1 MAPPAEPPTSIT
13 LRVKV
18 PPGHVPGGA
27 DEFTLGSDIAVASKI
42 GQIREKIQEAIPSSP
57 TPERQ
62 RLLYGGR
69 ALVDN
74 DQTVADALNIRR
86 DPTQTEYVIHLL
98 VKGDGTNVAPVPH
111 RTGMRTPARSA
122 SPAAAAQPAA
132 AVPPTA
138 APQPAQ
144 NAALPQMPNAQQ
156 LHHQIHHQH
165 HAMNQHMLQQQ
176 AAMFAQQRLNPMFQ
190 NQGFPQQMMPFGMQ
204 PFGGHMGGMP
214 FPQGNGIPA
223 QHFQAHGQH
232 PTHVHD
238 QHATAPQNQQQPTTQ
253 SQDNQPINGLNNAP
267 TSTQP
272 PPRVTTQQNPH
283 GHDVQVRIHQTVRI
297 PNANLQAQQRAFGL
311 PHLPHLHGQGIP
323 TPQANQSGPS
333 ALDRARENMTEMQ
346 RLIDEIR
353 NTPTIT
359 EAQQAQLQSLER
371 ISRSVN
377 DYIDPFRVGNIGNN
391 RARSNSPASNIP
403 IPPNARLPQRS
414 PFDAQSWQQRAQQI
428 RHTQHQPPTQNSQD
442 VTCYLLSSPSG
453 PQAILYSPQHG
464 MYTGQMPLGGTSTLQ
479 PTPTVPNGTSAA
491 TGGNTA
497 NQPNQAAAQA
507 QGEAGQQLQAQVQA
521 QAAQQ
526 DPLGPLAP
534 IMGHLWLLLRVLIFA
549 YFLLGA
555 NMGWRRPLALFA
567 IGMGFW
573 MIRMGLLGDGGAL
586 RRWWDGIM
594 NDGRAPAAQQQGQQ
608 AQNQPQ
614 GEQQNQAPAGNA
626 RPGQMP
632 TPEQLAQRLLDEDAR
647 ARDQA
652 RDQRLQWVRER
663 IRPIERAIALLV
675 ASLWPGVGEAYVRA
689 REQEERRRA
698 EEEIAARRREEEE
711 RQKKEEAE
719 KQKNEGSGSD
729 EKAVVP
735 ADSEATNADAATTTG
750 DGAGTQSIATSAA

>member
-1 MAPPAEPPTSIT
+1 MAPPPEPPTSIT

-27 DEFTLGSDIAVASKI
+27 DEFTLGSDIAVASKV
-42 GQIREKIQEAIPSSP
+42 GQIRERIQEAIPSSP

-86 DPTQTEYVIHLL
+86 DPSQTEYVIHLL
-98 VKGDGTNVAPVPH
+98 VKGDGANVNPVPH
-111 RTGMRTPARSA
+111 RTGMRTPGRSA

-132 AVPPTA
+132 GPPTA
-138 APQPAQ
+138 AAPPQPAQ
-144 NAALPQMPNAQQ
+144 NAALPQMPNPQQ
-156 LHHQIHHQH
+156 LHHQLHQQ
-165 HAMNQHMLQQQ
+165 AVQQQMLQQQ
-176 AAMFAQQRLNPMFQ
+176 AAMFAQQRLHAPMFQ
-190 NQGFPQQMMPFGMQ
+190 NQGFHQPMMPLGMQ
-204 PFGGHMGGMP
+204 PFAGHMPGI
-214 FPQGNGIPA
+214 FPPGNGMPA
-223 QHFQAHGQH
+223 QHFHAQGHQQPAH
-232 PTHVHD
+232 VNN
-238 QHATAPQNQQQPTTQ
+238 QHAAVPQNVENGTPQDSQTQNEQNNGAAQ
-253 SQDNQPINGLNNAP
+253 SQ
-267 TSTQP
+267 QP
-272 PPRVTTQQNPH
+272 PPRVTTHQNAH

-297 PNANLQAQQRAFGL
+297 PNPALQTQQRPLGFPNL
-311 PHLPHLHGQGIP
+311 PHLPAQGVP
-323 TPQANQSGPS
+323 TPQANANGRS
-333 ALDRARENMTEMQ
+333 ALDQARENMTEMQ
-346 RLIDEIR
+346 RLIDELR
-353 NTPTIT
+353 NTATIT
-359 EAQQAQLQSLER
+359 ESQQAQLQSLER

-377 DYIDPFRVGNIGNN
+377 DYIDPFRVGNN
-391 RARSNSPASNIP
+391 RARSNSPVPP
-403 IPPNARLPQRS
+403 IPPNGRLPPRS
-414 PFDAQSWQQRAQQI
+414 PFEAQPSWQQRAQQI
-428 RHTQHQPPTQNSQD
+428 RQTQHQAPNPSSQD

-453 PQAILYSPQHG
+453 PQALLYSPQHG
-464 MYTGQMPLGGTSTLQ
+464 LYTVQMPSGGSATLQ
-479 PTPTVPNGTSAA
+479 PTPTVPTGASNGNA
-491 TGGNTA
+491 TNTA
-497 NQPNQAAAQA
+497 AQPNQQAAQH
-507 QGEAGQQLQAQVQA
+507 QGEGGQQLQAQVQG

-526 DPLGPLAP
+526 DPLGPLGP

-594 NDGRAPAAQQQGQQ
+594 NDGRAPPAQQQGQQ
-608 AQNQPQ
+608 GQNQQQ
-614 GEQQNQAPAGNA
+614 GQQQGQPPAANA

-663 IRPIERAIALLV
+663 IRPVERAIALLV

-689 REQEERRRA
+689 REQEERQRA

-711 RQKKEEAE
+711 RQKKEEEE
-719 KQKNEGSGSD
+719 KQKNEGSGTD
-729 EKAVVP
+729 EKAVEP
-735 ADSEATNADAATTTG
+735 AETEATDA
-750 DGAGTQSIATSAA
+750 GASTQAGSEPVAQSVATSAA